1 MNLPLSHS
9 RLNTILDRIGNR
21 RFAIVGDVILDHY
34 VYGRAERLSAEA
46 PIPILDA
53 DSESYHLGG
62 AANVASNLFALG
74 EGASL
79 YSVVGRDDGGH
90 RFLRILGDSGESAQF
105 VVMDPERKTTVKQ
118 RWIADDRQIARADF
132 ETRELIGEALR
143 ARLLADLNANLAQ
156 IDAAILEDYDKGVLG
171 PELIGEIVAAARAQS
186 VITLVDPKFDNFFAY
201 QGVTVFKPNLREASA
216 ALGRTVTAAPA
227 EVETCCREL
236 QEKLSCENVVL
247 TLSKDGVAMLD
258 SEGNFAMLPAMIRFV
273 HDAAGAGDTVIS
285 VLAAAMA
292 AGASLREAVT
302 LANLAGG
309 VICEKVGVQ
318 PVSVEEIRQALEHFA
333 PGIQ

>member
-1 MNLPLSHS
+1 MNFSLSQS
-9 RLNTILDRIGNR
+9 SLSGILDRIGSR

-53 DSESYHLGG
+53 DRESFHLGG
-62 AANVASNLFALG
+62 AANVANNLFALG

-90 RFLRILGDSGESAQF
+90 RFLRILGESGESAQF
-105 VVMDPERKTTVKQ
+105 VVMDPNRKTTVKQ

-132 ETRELIGEALR
+132 ETRAQIDDALLE
-143 ARLLADLNANLAQ
+143 RLLADLTANLAQ
-156 IDAAILEDYDKGVLG
+156 TDAVILEDYDKGVLG
-171 PELIGEIVAAARAQS
+171 PELIGEIVAAAQEQG

-216 ALGRTVTAAPA
+216 ALGRTVGPTAG
-227 EVETCCREL
+227 EVEACCREL
-236 QEKLSCENVVL
+236 QKRLRCENVVL
-247 TLSKDGVAMLD
+247 TLSKDGVALLD
-258 SEGNFAMLPAMIRFV
+258 RDGNFGMLPAMIRFV
-273 HDAAGAGDTVIS
+273 HDAAGAGDTVVS
-285 VLAAAMA
+285 VLASAMA
-292 AGASLREAVT
+292 AGASLQEAVT

-318 PVSVEEIRQALEHFA
+318 PVTVDEIRHALGYFA
-333 PGIQ
+333 DGVA

>member
-1 MNLPLSHS
+1 MNLSLSQS
-9 RLNTILDRIGNR
+9 SLTTILKRIGGR

-62 AANVASNLFALG
+62 AANVANNLFALG

-132 ETRELIGEALR
+132 ETRTAIGEPLR
-143 ARLLADLNANLAQ
+143 ARVLADLTANLAQ
-156 IDAAILEDYDKGVLG
+156 TDAVILQDYDKGVLG
-171 PELIGEIVAAARAQS
+171 PELIGEIVAAARAQG

-236 QEKLSCENVVL
+236 QEKLNCENVVL

-258 SEGNFAMLPAMIRFV
+258 GEGNFATLPAMIRFV
-273 HDAAGAGDTVIS
+273 HDAAGAGDTVIG

-292 AGASLREAVT
+292 AGASLQEAVT

-309 VICEKVGVQ
+309 AICEKVGVQ
-318 PVSVEEIRQALEHFA
+318 PVTVQEIGQALAYFTPEA
-333 PGIQ
+333 